1 MPRAEHLRS
10 IMADT
15 EQSILFHMRHR
26 VAIITLNRES
36 ALNALNIEMIR
47 ELALC
52 LETCR
57 NDDQVDAVVLR
68 GAGAKGFCAGGD
80 VRALYHQ
87 ARNAEVDYPRFFVEE
102 YRLDFALHTFPKPIV
117 ALMDGVTMGGG
128 MGLVQGVPLRIA
140 TERSRIA
147 MPEARIG
154 LIPDVGAT
162 YFLNRMPIELT
173 LYVGLTGVTLSGA
186 DAVACQLADACVP
199 SESLR
204 DFEARL
210 DTVEDASSLASLA
223 KIFIPAANVQAAA
236 PIKAVLPLIQ
246 RHFVAHASIADLFA
260 SLERDAS
267 QQIPA
272 QQRAWVEA
280 TLTALKAGSPLALN
294 VTREALLRGR
304 QMTLG
309 ACFQMEFD
317 LVMQSVRDGDF
328 LEGVRARLVDKDNA
342 PQWVPPT
349 LDGVDADRVRGFF
362 DSAASAVEH
371 PLRDLAD
378 GPGRL
383 YG

>member
-1 MPRAEHLRS
+1 
-10 IMADT
+10 MADT
-15 EQSILFHMRHR
+15 EQSILFHTRHR
-26 VAIITLNRES
+26 LAILTLNRES

-47 ELALC
+47 ELAVC

-57 NDDQVDAVVLR
+57 HDDQIDAVVLR

-87 ARNAEVDYPRFFVEE
+87 AQDPDIDWPRFFIDE
-102 YRLDFALHTFPKPIV
+102 YRLDFALHTFPKPVV

-128 MGLVQGVPLRIA
+128 MGLAQGVALRIA

-147 MPEARIG
+147 MPETRIG
-154 LIPDVGAT
+154 LLPDVGAT
-162 YFLNRMPIELT
+162 YFLNTMPIELA

-186 DAVACQLADACVP
+186 DALACKLADACVP
-199 SESLR
+199 SEGLR

-210 DTVEDASSLASLA
+210 DTLENASSLDSLA
-223 KIFIPAANVQAAA
+223 KFFIPASSAQPPA
-236 PIKAVLPLIQ
+236 PIEAVLPLIR
-246 RHFVAHASIADLFA
+246 RHFVAQASIEDLFA

-272 QQRAWVEA
+272 DQRAWVEA

-294 VTREALLRGR
+294 VTREALIRGR

-317 LVMQSVRDGDF
+317 LVTRSIRDGDF
-328 LEGVRARLVDKDNA
+328 LEGVRARLIDKDGL
-342 PQWVPPT
+342 PRWVPPT
-349 LDGVDADRVRGFF
+349 LDGVDAGRVRSFF
-362 DSAASAVEH
+362 DSAWQAGEH
-371 PLRDLAD
+371 PLRDLGD
-378 GPGRL
+378 GPGRR

>member
-1 MPRAEHLRS
+1 
-10 IMADT
+10 MADT
-15 EQSILFHMRHR
+15 EQPILFHTRHR
-26 VAIITLNRES
+26 LAILTLNRES

-47 ELALC
+47 ELAAC

-57 NDDQVDAVVLR
+57 HDDQIDAVVLR

-87 ARNAEVDYPRFFVEE
+87 AQDPDIDWPRFFIDE

-128 MGLVQGVPLRIA
+128 MGLAQGVALRIA

-147 MPEARIG
+147 MPETRIG
-154 LIPDVGAT
+154 LLPDVGAT
-162 YFLNRMPIELT
+162 YFLNTMPIELA

-186 DAVACQLADACVP
+186 DALACKLADACVP
-199 SESLR
+199 SEGLR

-210 DTVEDASSLASLA
+210 DTLENASSLDSLA
-223 KIFIPAANVQAAA
+223 KFFIPASSAQPPA
-236 PIKAVLPLIQ
+236 PIEAVLPLIR
-246 RHFVAHASIADLFA
+246 RHFVAQASIEDLFA

-272 QQRAWVEA
+272 DQRAWVEA

-294 VTREALLRGR
+294 VTREALIRGR

-317 LVMQSVRDGDF
+317 LVTRSIRDGDF
-328 LEGVRARLVDKDNA
+328 LEGVRARLIDKDGL
-342 PQWVPPT
+342 PRWVPPT
-349 LDGVDADRVRGFF
+349 LDGVDAGRVRSFF
-362 DSAASAVEH
+362 DSAWKAGEH
-371 PLRDLAD
+371 PLRDLGD
-378 GPGRL
+378 GPGRR